1 MQAGASGGLT
11 CPTGI
16 SIPLCCL
23 QQEPRWLLSYI
34 FGNWKEVGWAGS
46 KQLGT
51 HSTFSKS
58 FACFS
63 YIMRYRTQSAEH
75 KTTGEKESCHCSV
88 GQRGKRK
95 VEGDTLFLSPNPTS
109 SQDQILRCRQEP
121 PKILPR
127 GWQIPPNPP
136 AKCQSRQP
144 SSSVLPVSP
153 GPCTIRVGKTF
164 PLPPPPPSAP
174 YKAGQKFYP
183 STVNY
188 NTWFKIILQ
197 AINTNGGFGRIL

>member
-1 MQAGASGGLT
+1 M
-11 CPTGI
+11 
-16 SIPLCCL
+16 
-23 QQEPRWLLSYI
+23 
-34 FGNWKEVGWAGS
+34 GWAGS

-51 HSTFSKS
+51 QS
-58 FACFS
+58 FDCFS
-63 YIMRYRTQSAEH
+63 YIVRYRTQSAEH
-75 KTTGEKESCHCSV
+75 KTTGEKQTCHYSV
-88 GQRGKRK
+88 GQHGKRK
-95 VEGDTLFLSPNPTS
+95 VEGDILFLPPNPTS
-109 SQDQILRCRQEP
+109 SQDQLLQYRQEP

-127 GWQIPPNPP
+127 GWQIPPGPP
-136 AKCQSRQP
+136 AKCQLRQP
-144 SSSVLPVSP
+144 SSPVLPVSP

-164 PLPPPPPSAP
+164 PLLPPPPSAP